1 MHTALFRAIFALSI
15 ATCCVA
21 TAGCHVDELN
31 VNVDDAKINADVDTD
46 VDVNNVRQGDTI
58 PIHMNVDVN
67 NVRQGDTIPIHMNV
81 ENVYLVDPSQD
92 PPADHVKDA
101 GHIQI
106 YLDDFDSD
114 PLLVTAQVDVQ
125 VKISESVELG
135 EHTLKCRVHK
145 HDGSATNA
153 VFEIKITVK
162 AKASS
167 GG

>member
-46 VDVNNVRQGDTI
+46 
-58 PIHMNVDVN
+58 VDVN

-125 VKISESVELG
+125 VKISESVEPG
-135 EHTLKCRVHK
+135 DHTLKCRVHK

-153 VFEIKITVK
+153 VFEIKIVVK